1 MCRTL
6 ISSTFKNIGTEFGTK
21 IKKVK
26 TQKLGSSYFIGLFLT
41 ITGTTPPVV
50 WLVLTTE
57 VS

>member
-1 MCRTL
+1 MSRAL
-6 ISSTFKNIGTEFGTK
+6 ASSTFKNIGTEFGTK

-50 WLVLTTE
+50 RLVLTTWI
-57 VS
+57 S